1 MNRARTTI
9 ESLAHGGD
17 GVTRLA
23 DGRTAFVAGSCP
35 GDIVTLEITEDHGRW
50 VRARIDEL
58 LEPSPDRVQPPCP
71 YVGLC
76 GGCQWQHVAYSRQL
90 VEKRRGLVDAL
101 TRIGHLAEPDVA
113 ETIASPAEYG
123 YRNKIELAVSGTG
136 HSLKVGF
143 ARAGSTEVIPVDD
156 CLLLARSKTKLPKS
170 LAGAL
175 RFLMT
180 RGNTHI
186 VRAALRV
193 STSGEVAVDVR
204 TMPGPFPRSLAA
216 RVLSEATGARTVT
229 RTMIRDAGDARDIA
243 GVEVLAGPGS
253 WNERL
258 GGDRYRIS
266 PPSFFQVNTAAAAL
280 LRQTAIAA
288 LDADGTMRIADLYA
302 GAGTF
307 TLPIAR
313 AAGEAV
319 AVEASKYA
327 LSDLRHNLEAAEL
340 DADIVP
346 GDAAYALPEIGYVDA
361 ALIDPP
367 RAGISDKAMRAL
379 VGARIPRI
387 VYVSCDPATLA
398 RDVARLA
405 EAGYTPG
412 RFVPVDLFPQTYH
425 LETVA
430 VLNAT

>member
-1 MNRARTTI
+1 MDRARTMI

-17 GVTRLA
+17 GVTRLD
-23 DGRTAFVAGSCP
+23 DGRTAFVPGSCP
-35 GDIVTLEITEDHGRW
+35 GDVVTLEITEDHGRW
-50 VRARIDEL
+50 VRARITEI
-58 LEPSPDRVQPPCP
+58 LEPSADRVDPPCP

-76 GGCQWQHVAYSRQL
+76 GGCQWQHVSYSRQL

-101 TRIGHLAEPDVA
+101 TRIGHLSTVDVA
-113 ETIASPAEYG
+113 DTIPSPAEYG
-123 YRNKIELAVSGTG
+123 YRNKIELAVTGSGNA
-136 HSLKVGF
+136 LKVGF
-143 ARAGSTEVIPVDD
+143 VRAGSSEVVPVDE
-156 CLLLARSKTKLPKS
+156 CMLLTRGKPKMPKS

-180 RGNTHI
+180 RGNTHV
-186 VRAALRV
+186 VRAALRI
-193 STSGEVAVDVR
+193 SSSGEVAVDVR
-204 TMPGPFPRSLAA
+204 TTPGPFPRALAA

-229 RTMIRDAGDARDIA
+229 RTMIRDNGDTRDIA

-266 PPSFFQVNTAAAAL
+266 PPSFFQVNTGAATL
-280 LRQTAIAA
+280 LRGTA
-288 LDADGTMRIADLYA
+288 LDALGADGTMRIADLYA

-319 AVEASKYA
+319 AVEASKHA
-327 LSDLRHNLEAAEL
+327 LSDLRHNLETADL

-346 GDAAYALPEIGYVDA
+346 GDAAYALPDIGYVDA

-379 VGARIPRI
+379 IGARIPRI

-398 RDVARLA
+398 RDVARLVQ
-405 EAGYTPG
+405 AGYAPG
-412 RFVPVDLFPQTYH
+412 RFVPVDLFPQTFH

-430 VLNAT
+430 VLDAP